1 MTRFVVGEDST
12 PKRFEHPDDA
22 DQGQADIA
30 DRSRCALGSHKRP
43 RERDGRVQCSK
54 CRRHQA
60 CEVEALASIA
70 RCAGVGLGTFGVA
83 RELPATMRDRAK

>member
-30 DRSRCALGSHKRP
+30 DRSRCALGSRKRP
-43 RERDGRVQCSK
+43 RERS
-54 CRRHQA
+54 
-60 CEVEALASIA
+60 
-70 RCAGVGLGTFGVA
+70 GTMFKV
-83 RELPATMRDRAK
+83 PSTPSM